1 MLFYNGKSLAY
12 ATSHKLSLS
21 GNAIEV
27 SSKDSAEWTD
37 KIMGKLSWNI
47 TSDNLFTETDYTS
60 MVDLWMAR
68 QPIDV
73 IFSVKDTTSTAMPV
87 GGWIPKAASGFK
99 GKVVITQIEANA
111 SDNENA
117 TYSITLEGTGALS
130 KITA

>member
-37 KIMGKLSWNI
+37 KIIGKLSWNI
-47 TSDNLFTETDYTS
+47 TSENLFTETDYTS
-60 MVDLWMAR
+60 MVELWMAR

-73 IFSVKDTTSTAMPV
+73 IFSVKDPAATTIPE

-117 TYSITLEGTGALS
+117 TYSITLEGTGSLS
-130 KITA
+130 KVTV